1 MGKLEQYA
9 KKLEAKKAKA
19 RARIKELEDLGY
31 TVSEALKRSANAP
44 EVKRVTKKT
53 LMNQPNLDL
62 RRINASAKFSIDL
75 HLKNPYT
82 LQPLPKG
89 DVNATFNASTFA
101 RNLNK
106 ALKNAPDIDTYND
119 LATYIKK
126 VSGSKPKKGLETD
139 MFKIS
144 DDYDPKKP
152 LKNYITFKNGIRP
165 DDFIQILNIPQTTAV
180 GKKVY
185 DDDWKH
191 RSYTSNV
198 NALAKKKMING
209 NTMDK
214 LEKIMNT
221 SQAWNI
227 AKKGMKYEDGKKDG
241 SIQGRWGDLYNAL
254 SDLQDAND
262 DNALNTLISM
272 IENEE
277 DFDDIMYFVDSII
290 GG

>member
-19 RARIKELEDLGY
+19 RARIEELERLGY
-31 TVSEALKRSANAP
+31 TVSEGIKRTAYAP
-44 EVKRVTKKT
+44 KVDRVTKKT
-53 LMNQPNLDL
+53 LMYQPNLDL
-62 RRINASAKFSIDL
+62 RRINASAKFNVDL

-82 LQPLPKG
+82 MQPLPKG
-89 DVNATFNASTFA
+89 DVNVTFNASTFA

-106 ALKNAPDIDTYND
+106 ALKNAPDIDAYNA
-119 LATYIKK
+119 LADYIKK

-139 MFKIS
+139 KFKIS

-152 LKNYITFKNGIRP
+152 LKDYITFKNGIRP
-165 DDFIQILNIPQTTAV
+165 DDFIQILNVPQTTTL

-191 RSYTSNV
+191 RSYVSNV
-198 NALAKKKMING
+198 KALANKKMING
-209 NTMDK
+209 NMMDK

-241 SIQGRWGDLYNAL
+241 SIQGRWGDLYNAAL
-254 SDLQDAND
+254 DLQDAND
-262 DNALNTLISM
+262 DNALNKLLSM

-277 DFDDIMYFVDSII
+277 EFDDIMTFVDSVI